1 MRSLDVAA
9 NLNITIKIA
18 QLPEMDPFDFVNKR
32 GAREFMAVVDS
43 ALKPVDFRIER
54 IIAENK
60 GKSQVNVLKQI
71 FDILR
76 TIPFEV
82 ERQHYFK
89 KLSSVFQ
96 VDEKAIRADYERFTK
111 GKTTNGVIVT
121 DNNTVDF
128 YAKSQRELVLL
139 LCNYP
144 LLIENAIVDCSLQ
157 DFTDTVAKNIYQTL
171 ITLYE
176 DNESFSLE
184 KMFDFYPE
192 GEEKKLLTQGFS
204 KQFSFEDPHVAY
216 SEIILNMKLFTID
229 KKINEFAEK
238 IEKDNRENIQY
249 YITEIEVLRREKE
262 KLTSYIYNKGSIKH

>member
-1 MRSLDVAA
+1 
-9 NLNITIKIA
+9 
-18 QLPEMDPFDFVNKR
+18 
-32 GAREFMAVVDS
+32 
-43 ALKPVDFRIER
+43 
-54 IIAENK
+54 
-60 GKSQVNVLKQI
+60 
-71 FDILR
+71 
-76 TIPFEV
+76 
-82 ERQHYFK
+82 
-89 KLSSVFQ
+89 VFQ

-216 SEIILNMKLFTID
+216 SEIY
-229 KKINEFAEK
+229 
-238 IEKDNRENIQY
+238 NRQKN
-249 YITEIEVLRREKE
+249 
-262 KLTSYIYNKGSIKH
+262 